1 MGHVYE
7 EIEDK
12 LAVWLTEQPVFFVG
26 TAPSGSDGHVNVSPK
41 GMAGTFAV
49 FAPNQVGYLDY
60 FGSGAETIA
69 HVRDNG
75 RIVLMFC
82 SFDTRCRIIRL
93 HGRAR
98 VVQFNEP
105 EYRQLRSHFS
115 KELEKGARSIILVDV
130 IRVADSCGYSVPL
143 MEFVGHRDVY
153 DKHIAKASAEK
164 LTYESALEKNG
175 TSIDGLPA
183 IQ

>member
-7 EIEDK
+7 EIDDK
-12 LAVWLTEQPVFFVG
+12 LAHWLTEQPVFFVG
-26 TAPSGSDGHVNVSPK
+26 TAPSGPDGHVNVSPK

-49 FAPNQVGYLDY
+49 LGPKQVGYLDY

-82 SFDTRCRIIRL
+82 SFDKRCRIIRL

-98 VVQFNEP
+98 VVQFNEA
-105 EYRQLRSHFS
+105 EYPKLRNNFS
-115 KELEKGARSIILVDV
+115 KTLEKGTRSIILVDV
-130 IRVADSCGYSVPL
+130 TRVADSCGYSVPL
-143 MEFVGHRDVY
+143 MDFVGHRDVY
-153 DKHIAKASAEK
+153 EKHVEKAPPEK
-164 LTYESALEKNG
+164 LTFENALEKNG

-183 IQ
+183 IR

>member
-7 EIEDK
+7 EIDDQ
-12 LAVWLTEQPVFFVG
+12 LARWLTEQPVFFVG
-26 TAPSGSDGHVNVSPK
+26 TAPSGPEGHVNVSPK

-49 FAPNQVGYLDY
+49 LGPHQVGYLDY

-69 HVRDNG
+69 HVRDNA

-82 SFDTRCRIIRL
+82 SFDKRCRIIRL

-105 EYRQLRSHFS
+105 EYPRLRPCFS
-115 KELEKGARSIILVDV
+115 KDLEKGARSIILVDV
-130 IRVADSCGYSVPL
+130 TRVADSCGYSVPL
-143 MEFVGHRDVY
+143 MDFVGHRDVY
-153 DKHIAKASAEK
+153 EKHVEKLPAEK
-164 LTYESALEKNG
+164 LTYESALESNG
-175 TSIDGLPA
+175 SSIDGLTA
-183 IQ
+183 LR

>member
-1 MGHVYE
+1 MGHVYG
-7 EIEDK
+7 EIDDK
-12 LAVWLTEQPVFFVG
+12 LARWLTEQPVYFVG

-49 FAPNQVGYLDY
+49 LGPRQVGYLDY

-82 SFDTRCRIIRL
+82 SFDKRCRIIRL

-105 EYRQLRSHFS
+105 
-115 KELEKGARSIILVDV
+115 
-130 IRVADSCGYSVPL
+130 
-143 MEFVGHRDVY
+143 
-153 DKHIAKASAEK
+153 
-164 LTYESALEKNG
+164 
-175 TSIDGLPA
+175 
-183 IQ
+183 

>member
-12 LAVWLTEQPVFFVG
+12 LAVWLSEQPVFFVG
-26 TAPSGSDGHVNVSPK
+26 TAPIGSDGHVNVSPK

-49 FAPNQVGYLDY
+49 LGPNQVGYLDY

-130 IRVADSCGYSVPL
+130 TRVADSCGYSVPL

-153 DKHIAKASAEK
+153 DKHIAKAPAEK